1 MTSYKFTKHARG
13 PLSACWG
20 RFLKGWRHF
29 LAVARHRIGA
39 YQRRAGDLHHTLVRC
54 NRHLRYLLCFGLS
67 VSSVFALTLEQA
79 IQRAEAGNFGL
90 DALHQQ
96 RVGARERIAGAAALP
111 DPKIQYTY
119 FGESVETRTG
129 PQEAIYSMS
138 QTIPWL
144 KKLETRKA
152 LATSNADTWSFL
164 HQQGV
169 LALRRDVTSVYSEV
183 VYQDQAV
190 QSTEANLQLIDD
202 MRAIVEERVR
212 GGGSLN
218 ALLRLEVEL
227 ERTRDQLDRYKQ
239 ARYVKRTELAAL
251 LSIEESAL
259 GALTAESPASRAL
272 PSLRSMLAT
281 LEMQNPELLALKQRT
296 GSASQRADLSQL
308 DQYPD
313 FTFGVNYIQVGDNG
327 PASDAGTDPWSVSM
341 AVSLPIWG
349 SKNSAAI
356 QAANADKRSAEQLYR
371 DRVLQLKAELSA
383 TLAAHADG
391 SQRVQ
396 RYAERLIPLAEQALE
411 NSRSAYES
419 DQLSVLELIDSE
431 RALLEINL
439 NYARAVANVTQA
451 DAALN
456 ALTGAIH

>member
-1 MTSYKFTKHARG
+1 MTSYKCIPYAHGGVLLSALLGLILSTAQAA
-13 PLSACWG
+13 PLSLG
-20 RFLKGWRHF
+20 
-29 LAVARHRIGA
+29 
-39 YQRRAGDLHHTLVRC
+39 
-54 NRHLRYLLCFGLS
+54 
-67 VSSVFALTLEQA
+67 QA
-79 IQRAEAGNFGL
+79 IQRAESANFGL
-90 DALHQQ
+90 NALHQQ
-96 RVGARERIAGAAALP
+96 QVGARERIAGAAALP

-152 LATSNADTWSFL
+152 LAASNADTWSYL

-202 MRAIVEERVR
+202 MRTIVEERVR

-227 ERTRDQLDRYKQ
+227 ERTRDQLDRYEQ
-239 ARYVKRTELAAL
+239 ARYAKRTELAAL
-251 LSIEESAL
+251 LSIEESEL
-259 GALTAESPASRAL
+259 GEMTMDPPVDREL

-281 LEMQNPELLALKQRT
+281 LEMRNPELLALKQRT
-296 GSASQRADLSQL
+296 DSASQRAELSRL
-308 DQYPD
+308 DKYPD
-313 FTFGVNYIQVGDNG
+313 FTVGVNYIQVGDDSL
-327 PASDAGTDPWSVSM
+327 ASDAGTDPWSVSM
-341 AVSLPIWG
+341 AVNVPIWG
-349 SKNSAAI
+349 SKKSAAI
-356 QAANADKRSAEQLYR
+356 LAANADKRSAEQLYR

-383 TLAAHADG
+383 TLAARADR

-396 RYAERLIPLAEQALE
+396 RYQERLIPIAEQALE
-411 NSRSAYES
+411 NSRTAYES
-419 DQLSVLELIDSE
+419 GQLSVLELIDSE
-431 RALLEINL
+431 RALLEMHL
-439 NYARAVANVTQA
+439 NYARAMAKVTQA

-456 ALTGAIH
+456 ALTGAIN

>member
-1 MTSYKFTKHARG
+1 MTSYKCIPYAHGGVLLSALLGLILSTAQAA
-13 PLSACWG
+13 PLSLG
-20 RFLKGWRHF
+20 
-29 LAVARHRIGA
+29 
-39 YQRRAGDLHHTLVRC
+39 
-54 NRHLRYLLCFGLS
+54 
-67 VSSVFALTLEQA
+67 QA
-79 IQRAEAGNFGL
+79 IQRAESANFGL
-90 DALHQQ
+90 NALHQQ
-96 RVGARERIAGAAALP
+96 QVGARERIAGAAALP

-152 LATSNADTWSFL
+152 LAVSNADTWSYL

-202 MRAIVEERVR
+202 MRTIVEERVR

-227 ERTRDQLDRYKQ
+227 ERTRDQLDRYEQ
-239 ARYVKRTELAAL
+239 ARYAKRTELAAL
-251 LSIEESAL
+251 LSIEESEL
-259 GALTAESPASRAL
+259 GEMTMDPPVDREL

-281 LEMQNPELLALKQRT
+281 LEMRNPELLALKQRT
-296 GSASQRADLSQL
+296 DSASQRAELSRL
-308 DQYPD
+308 DKYPD
-313 FTFGVNYIQVGDNG
+313 FTVGVNYIQVGDDSL
-327 PASDAGTDPWSVSM
+327 ASDAGTDPWSVSM
-341 AVSLPIWG
+341 AVNVPIWG
-349 SKNSAAI
+349 SKKSAAI
-356 QAANADKRSAEQLYR
+356 LAANADKRSAEQLYR

-383 TLAAHADG
+383 TLAARADR

-396 RYAERLIPLAEQALE
+396 RYQERLIPIAEQALE
-411 NSRSAYES
+411 NSRTAYES
-419 DQLSVLELIDSE
+419 GQLSVLELIDSE
-431 RALLEINL
+431 RALLEMHL
-439 NYARAVANVTQA
+439 NYARAMAKVTQA

-456 ALTGAIH
+456 ALTGAIN